1 MTSATEELKEV
12 TKLVLYGWGYP
23 AMFSTSEGQPLQ
35 NRMVRFPLNAAPA
48 IEGVNQTMFR
58 PICAKLELVKAN
70 YLDTITKH
78 SGINPFWVWI
88 DTPDLTEEEIVNYQ
102 QQFMVW
108 ATQRG
113 LTDKEVNS
121 VTWDWRQ
128 FVPQSIDRFTRQPLK
143 TANRWKQTILAISLG
158 IVLLVAHWLTSPA
171 AACPSVA
178 DPTGIDQCVETIG
191 LSPES
196 PGADFDLP
204 GKPPAH
210 SINP

>member
-1 MTSATEELKEV
+1 MISATEELKEV

-35 NRMVRFPLNAAPA
+35 NRMVRFPLDAAPA
-48 IEGVNQTMFR
+48 IEGVNPSAFR
-58 PICAKLELVKAN
+58 PIRARLELVKAN
-70 YLDTITKH
+70 YLETITNH
-78 SGINPFWVWI
+78 SGINPVWVWI

-113 LTDKEVNS
+113 LTDEEVNS
-121 VTWDWRQ
+121 VAWDWRQ
-128 FVPQSIDRFTRQPLK
+128 FVPQLIDRFTRQPLK
-143 TANRWKQTILAISLG
+143 TANAWKRTVLAISLG

-171 AACPSVA
+171 AACPTVA
-178 DPTGIDQCVETIG
+178 APTGIDQCVETIG

-196 PGADFDLP
+196 SGTDFDRSGIP
-204 GKPPAH
+204 TH